1 MENRPGSV
9 VVAVERRRG
18 EDARDEDVWLTATA
32 GELVPHTEA
41 R

>member
-9 VVAVERRRG
+9 VVAIERRRG
-18 EDARDEDVWLTATA
+18 EDARAHDVWLTATA
-32 GELVPHTEA
+32 RELARRTEA